1 MTPNA
6 VPTPRHTT
14 EVVAMLALTLVV
26 ATVVV
31 SLGAF
36 LDLSGDKMTKITVA
50 YVIMGGMLLDRMLAA
65 LR

>member
-1 MTPNA
+1 
-6 VPTPRHTT
+6 
-14 EVVAMLALTLVV
+14 MLALTLVV